1 MYPYNRNTQLY
12 HSRAKETQADEPS
25 LLSQDK
31 RLEELLSLARAEAQ
45 ETARKFETLLDST
58 ELSEAEQI
66 LRTMYLDGKK
76 HLRLLQEVGF
86 LIFGTT
92 PQESEACET
101 ETTDTEETEETADT
115 CVLLEELLLAEMDDV
130 SFYRDLLFAMPETD
144 LWNAFFEILTDK
156 QNHTAALSHLY
167 AKYFG

>member
-12 HSRAKETQADEPS
+12 HSLAKETQAEEPS

-45 ETARKFETLLDST
+45 ETARKFEALLDSA
-58 ELSEAEQI
+58 ELAEAEQI
-66 LRTMYLDGKK
+66 LRTMYLDGMK

-92 PQESEACET
+92 PQEGEACET
-101 ETTDTEETEETADT
+101 AETEEAADT
-115 CVLLEELLLAEMDDV
+115 CALLEELLLAEMDDV

>member
-12 HSRAKETQADEPS
+12 HSRAKETQAEKPS
-25 LLSQDK
+25 LLAQDK
-31 RLEELLSLARAEAQ
+31 RLEELLLDRA
-45 ETARKFETLLDST
+45 
-58 ELSEAEQI
+58 ELSEAGQI

-92 PQESEACET
+92 PQENEACET
-101 ETTDTEETEETADT
+101 EEATEATDTCA
-115 CVLLEELLLAEMDDV
+115 LLEELLLAEMDDI
-130 SFYRDLLFAMPETD
+130 SFYRALLFAMTEAD
-144 LWNAFFEILTDK
+144 LRNAFFEILTDK
-156 QNHTAALSHLY
+156 QNHAVALSHLY

>member
-12 HSRAKETQADEPS
+12 HSRAKETQAEKPS
-25 LLSQDK
+25 LLAQDK
-31 RLEELLSLARAEAQ
+31 RLEELLSLARTEAAE
-45 ETARKFETLLDST
+45 TTRKFETLLDRA

-76 HLRLLQEVGF
+76 HLRLLQEVIF

-92 PQESEACET
+92 PQENKACK
-101 ETTDTEETEETADT
+101 TAEVPDT
-115 CVLLEELLLAEMDDV
+115 CALLEELLLAEMDDI
-130 SFYRDLLFAMPETD
+130 SFYRALLFAMTEAD
-144 LWNAFFEILTDK
+144 LRNAFFEILTDK
-156 QNHTAALSHLY
+156 QNHTVALSYLY

>member
-12 HSRAKETQADEPS
+12 HSRAKETQAEKPS
-25 LLSQDK
+25 LLAQDK

-45 ETARKFETLLDST
+45 ETARKFETLLGSA
-58 ELSEAEQI
+58 ELAEADQI

-92 PQESEACET
+92 PQEGETCEAAEI
-101 ETTDTEETEETADT
+101 EETADT
-115 CVLLEELLLAEMDDV
+115 CALLEDLLLAEMDDV
-130 SFYRDLLFAMPETD
+130 SFYRDLLFAMPEPD

>member
-12 HSRAKETQADEPS
+12 HSRAKETQAEKPS
-25 LLSQDK
+25 LLAQDK
-31 RLEELLSLARAEAQ
+31 RP
-45 ETARKFETLLDST
+45 
-58 ELSEAEQI
+58 ELSEAGQI

-92 PQESEACET
+92 PQENEACET
-101 ETTDTEETEETADT
+101 EEATEATDTCA
-115 CVLLEELLLAEMDDV
+115 LLEELLLAEMDDI
-130 SFYRDLLFAMPETD
+130 SFYRALLFAMTEAD
-144 LWNAFFEILTDK
+144 LRNAFFEILTDK
-156 QNHTAALSHLY
+156 QNHAVALSHLY

>member
-12 HSRAKETQADEPS
+12 HSRAKETQAEKPS
-25 LLSQDK
+25 LLAQDK
-31 RLEELLSLARAEAQ
+31 RLEELLSLARTEAT
-45 ETARKFETLLDST
+45 ETTRKFETLLDSA
-58 ELSEAEQI
+58 ELSEAGQI

-92 PQESEACET
+92 PQENEACET
-101 ETTDTEETEETADT
+101 EEATEATDTCA
-115 CVLLEELLLAEMDDV
+115 LLEELLLAEMDDI
-130 SFYRDLLFAMPETD
+130 SFYRALLFAMTEAD
-144 LWNAFFEILTDK
+144 LRNAFFEILTDK
-156 QNHTAALSHLY
+156 QNHAVALSHLY

>member
-12 HSRAKETQADEPS
+12 HSLAKETQADEPS
-25 LLSQDK
+25 LLAQDK
-31 RLEELLSLARAEAQ
+31 RLEELLSLARTEAK
-45 ETARKFETLLDST
+45 ETARKFETLLGST
-58 ELSEAEQI
+58 ELAEADQI
-66 LRTMYLDGKK
+66 LRTMYLDGRK

-101 ETTDTEETEETADT
+101 AETEETADT
-115 CVLLEELLLAEMDDV
+115 CALLEELLLAEMDDV

>member
-12 HSRAKETQADEPS
+12 HSRAKETQAEKPS
-25 LLSQDK
+25 LLAQDK

-45 ETARKFETLLDST
+45 ETARKFETLLGSA
-58 ELSEAEQI
+58 ELAEADQI

-92 PQESEACET
+92 PQENDACET
-101 ETTDTEETEETADT
+101 AETEETADT
-115 CVLLEELLLAEMDDV
+115 CALLEELLLAEMDDV
-130 SFYRDLLFAMPETD
+130 SFYRDLLFAMPEPD

>member
-12 HSRAKETQADEPS
+12 HSRAKETQAEKPS

-31 RLEELLSLARAEAQ
+31 RLEELLSLART
-45 ETARKFETLLDST
+45 ETAETTRKFETLLDRA

-76 HLRLLQEVGF
+76 HLRLLQEVIF

-92 PQESEACET
+92 PQENEACET
-101 ETTDTEETEETADT
+101 AETEEAAEVPDT
-115 CVLLEELLLAEMDDV
+115 CALLEELLLAEMDDI
-130 SFYRDLLFAMPETD
+130 SFYRALLFAMTEAD
-144 LWNAFFEILTDK
+144 LRNAFFEILTDK
-156 QNHTAALSHLY
+156 QNHTVALSHLY